1 MNNTEFDAGW
11 NAGWND
17 HESFIEQQIMAR
29 DPGFLAWLDK
39 MDKLSRLARECEELE
54 LQQQH
59 MAAQAADDD
68 NN

>member
-1 MNNTEFDAGW
+1 MNNTAFDAGW
-11 NAGWND
+11 VAGWNAY
-17 HESFIEQQIMAR
+17 ESFIEQKIMER

-68 NN
+68 NQ

>member
-1 MNNTEFDAGW
+1 MGRTEFDAGW
-11 NAGWND
+11 AAGWD
-17 HESFIEQQIMAR
+17 AHESFIEQKIMER

-68 NN
+68 NQ